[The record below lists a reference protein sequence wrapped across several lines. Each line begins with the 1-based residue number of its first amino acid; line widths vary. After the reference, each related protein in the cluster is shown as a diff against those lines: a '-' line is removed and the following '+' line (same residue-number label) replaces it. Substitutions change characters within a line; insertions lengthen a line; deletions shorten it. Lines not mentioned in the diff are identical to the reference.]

1 MKFFSVLLFS
11 AFLSSSIAQDQTYAE
26 LMHKDRKTLQNGMYT
41 LSGWATTNITV
52 GLIGYSLSSGEN
64 QRFHE
69 MNMYWNCANLGL
81 AVSSLLRNKK
91 MMKYKP
97 LMGEEA
103 LHYHYNTEK
112 LFLFNTGLDF
122 AYISSGFLLREIGKN
137 HPTRSDI
144 YKGYGTS
151 VITQGAFLLLF
162 DAYMYHRL
170 RKNVKSK

>member
-1 MKFFSVLLFS
+1 MKFFTALLFSVLLN
-11 AFLSSSIAQDQTYAE
+11 LSSAQEQTYAE
-26 LMHKDRKTLQNGMYT
+26 LMYKDRKTLQNGMYT

-52 GLIGYSLSSGEN
+52 GLIGYSTSSGEN

-69 MNMYWNCANLGL
+69 MNMYWNYANLGL

-91 MMKYKP
+91 QMKQKT

-103 LHYHYNTEK
+103 LHHHYNTEK

-122 AYISSGFLLREIGKN
+122 AYISSGFLLREIGRN

-151 VITQGAFLLLF
+151 IITQGAFLLIF